1 MDCITLIYP
10 ALARSKSFVINRR
23 TEEDG
28 RWFRG
33 VPRLSRSPSKGTG
46 SSMKTALENLTVSF
60 GLATKLSTSFP
71 KGKSRSKL
79 SLYLE
84 VIWRVL
90 PNIPVSKFTVEMINI
105 AWRYLVTS
113 VISEIV
119 LLILQGNISLLWTLI
134 MMQRL
139 TETVQMKRT
148 LAGGTVTVDAEI

>member
-10 ALARSKSFVINRR
+10 ALARSKSFVINPR

-79 SLYLE
+79 SLNLE
-84 VIWRVL
+84 VIWQVL

>member
-10 ALARSKSFVINRR
+10 ALARSKSFVINPR

-60 GLATKLSTSFP
+60 GLETKLSTSFP

-79 SLYLE
+79 SLNLE

-90 PNIPVSKFTVEMINI
+90 PNIPVSKFTEEMINI

-119 LLILQGNISLLWTLI
+119 HLVLQGKISLLWTLI

-139 TETVQMKRT
+139 TETAQMKIT

>member
-10 ALARSKSFVINRR
+10 ALARSKSFVINPR

-60 GLATKLSTSFP
+60 GLATKLSTNFP

-79 SLYLE
+79 SLNLE
-84 VIWRVL
+84 VIRRVL
-90 PNIPVSKFTVEMINI
+90 RNIPVSKFTVEMINI
-105 AWRYLVTS
+105 AWRCLVTS

-119 LLILQGNISLLWTLI
+119 LLILQGNISPLWTLI

>member
-10 ALARSKSFVINRR
+10 ALARSKSFVINPR

-79 SLYLE
+79 PLNLE